1 MSTEPSHRP
10 PGRRSGGTT
19 LATRIAL
26 ACLVVALLAALTAAL
41 SSSRL
46 TSSATRE
53 STRSALAAQADALAT
68 SLADVPVADL
78 RRQAVALLDGGTTSA
93 RLVVVGPDGSLN
105 GPAEAVAAATRAGLD
120 RGPGSLSRW
129 VLLDR
134 RTVAVE
140 ARPVGA
146 GGFALIEA
154 VPAGVRTSLVRAVLL
169 ASLIGLLGAGIAGTA
184 LAGVLSRPLRRMA
197 ETARR
202 LRNGERGL
210 RVPVE
215 GPRELA
221 DVAVSVNELAAS
233 LEESEQRR
241 RSLLMSVSHELRT
254 PLTAV
259 RGFAESI
266 ADGVTTGAEAE
277 RAAATIVAEAARL
290 DVLVGDLLDLARLDA
305 DELHLE
311 PVRVDLDT
319 LLSDAARVWSARA
332 GARDVGLV
340 VHGAPGLVVVTDPRR
355 LRQVIDNLAE
365 NALRVTPA
373 GRPLVLAL
381 SEVPGGARLQVRDG
395 GPGLA
400 PDEYAVA
407 FQRGLLHARYR
418 HDRGG
423 TSGIGL
429 ALVHSLVT
437 RLGGSIE
444 AGPAPEGGAA
454 FTIDLPTDGPAQ
466 PSG

>member
-1 MSTEPSHRP
+1 MSGPDDDARAT
-10 PGRRSGGTT
+10 GRAGTT

-26 ACLVVALLAALTAAL
+26 ACLAVALLASLAAAF

-46 TSSATRE
+46 TAQAARE
-53 STRSALAAQADALAT
+53 STRAGLAAQADALAAA
-68 SLADVPVADL
+68 LDQVPLADL
-78 RRQAVALLDGGTTSA
+78 RREAAVLDSGTSA
-93 RLVVVGPDGSLN
+93 ARIVLVGADGSLT
-105 GPAEAVAAATRAGLD
+105 GPAEAVSAARRAGVGAD
-120 RGPGSLSRW
+120 RTTVSRW
-129 VLLDR
+129 VLLER

-140 ARPVGA
+140 ARPVAA
-146 GGFALIEA
+146 GGFALVEN
-154 VPAGVRTSLVRAVLL
+154 VPAGARSSLVRTILL
-169 ASLIGLLGAGIAGTA
+169 SSLLGLLGAGVAGTA

-197 ETARR
+197 ETAHR
-202 LRNGERGL
+202 LRGGERGL

-233 LEESEQRR
+233 LEESEERR
-241 RSLLMSVSHELRT
+241 RSFLMSVSHDLRT

-266 ADGVTTGAEAE
+266 AEGVTTGPQAEAAARTILAEAE
-277 RAAATIVAEAARL
+277 RL
-290 DVLVGDLLDLARLDA
+290 DQLVGDLLDLARLDA

-311 PVRVDLDT
+311 PVRVDLDA
-319 LLSDAARVWSARA
+319 LLGDAAQVWGPRAEAAGVELRVLGS
-332 GARDVGLV
+332 
-340 VHGAPGLVVVTDPRR
+340 PGLVVRSDPRR
-355 LRQVIDNLAE
+355 LRQVLDNLAE
-365 NALRVTPA
+365 NALRVLPSGA
-373 GRPLVLAL
+373 PLVLAL
-381 SEVPGGARLQVRDG
+381 SPLRDGARLEVRDG

-400 PDEYAVA
+400 PQDYSVA
-407 FQRGLLHARYR
+407 FQRGVLHARYR

-437 RLGGSIE
+437 RLGGVIT

-454 FTIDLPTDGPAQ
+454 FRIDLPARGPAQ